1 MPNGWA
7 LRSAIA
13 IRKLPVDGE
22 RIWISMIPKDERTD
36 DGLALEREEAVH
48 IIICF
53 FSFLFIM
60 RIIMNESG
68 GGM

>member
-1 MPNGWA
+1 
-7 LRSAIA
+7 
-13 IRKLPVDGE
+13 
-22 RIWISMIPKDERTD
+22 MIPKDERTD